1 MFKKITVVWMMSL
14 CMITI
19 SLLGILPA
27 ADAQTKITLWHYY
40 EDPSG
45 VTELVDAFNKEYAGK
60 IEITAE
66 FLPRA
71 ELNKQFTAG
80 VISGKLPDIA
90 VVDNPD
96 HAAYAVM
103 GVFADIT
110 DLMKGWPDQSQYF
123 EGPWKSTM
131 YQDKNYGIPL
141 GSNCL
146 ALFYNETML
155 AEAEVSVPETWDEL
169 LATAKKLSAKDRY
182 GLAISAVKNEEG
194 TFQYLPWLL
203 SSGADVEHLDSPEAI
218 KSMAILAQLVKD
230 GSMSQEVINWTQAD
244 VRVQF
249 MAGKAA
255 MMVNGPWQIAT
266 LKSETPDLKWNVVK
280 IPKDQVFASVLG
292 GENLAICKGA
302 EMEAAWEFLK
312 FAAQPK
318 VVEEFSIAKGYFPPR
333 KDVATTAAYWNDD
346 PIFKVFMDQMSYAM
360 PRGPHPKWAQISN
373 AMSTALH
380 EALTGVKTPEEAM
393 QNAQKTVAE
402 ALK

>member
-1 MFKKITVVWMMSL
+1 MFKKLTSL
-14 CMITI
+14 CILSLCLVAI
-19 SLLGILPA
+19 SLLGVTQTTE
-27 ADAQTKITLWHYY
+27 AQTKITLWHYY

-45 VTELVDAFNKEYAGK
+45 VTELVEGFNKAQAGK

-80 VISGKLPDIA
+80 VISGNLPDIA

-96 HAAYAVM
+96 HAAYSVM
-103 GVFADIT
+103 GVFAEIT
-110 DLMKGWPDQSQYF
+110 DLIKDWPEQGQYF
-123 EGPWKSTM
+123 DGPWKSTV
-131 YQDKNYGIPL
+131 YQGKNYGIPL

-155 AEAEVSVPETWDEL
+155 AEAGVTPPETWDEL
-169 LATAKKLSAKDRY
+169 LGAAKKVSAEDRY

-203 SSGADVEHLDSPEAI
+203 SAGADIENLGSPEGI
-218 KSMAILAQLVKD
+218 NSMAVLAQLVKE

-244 VRVQF
+244 ARIQF
-249 MAGKAA
+249 VTGKAA

-266 LKSETPDLKWNVVK
+266 IRSEAPDLKWNVVK
-280 IPKDQVFASVLG
+280 VPKDKVFASVLG
-292 GENLAICKGA
+292 GENLAICEGA

-312 FAAQPK
+312 FAAQPEQ
-318 VVEEFSIAKGYFPPR
+318 VEQFSIAKGYFPPR

-346 PIFKVFMDQMSYAM
+346 PIFKVFMDQMAYAM

-373 AMSTALH
+373 AMSAALH
-380 EALTGVKTPEEAM
+380 EALTGAKTPEEAM